1 MVELGSGES
10 SIDTLNKGYIINNRF
25 NNFKKWADQQWD
37 PRLIN
42 KYENAIV
49 DPNLPISVVDAM
61 NARGGAVPAYFRVY
75 EDIADRGGHNV
86 SEGLTPINASRR
98 TSTMLSYGL
107 RDPNRLK
114 HIVMSPDQG
123 IDPVYFQSMTPE
135 GKIGMLASRELEN
148 VRKHAPAELMMG
160 VASPQDIPLFAKYVR
175 GSVKPQSFTDPRSAI
190 GESTLRRG
198 VLLDALSRGEQAP
211 ANTLEK
217 SFYAKGG
224 LAQACDC
231 MHK

>member
-1 MVELGSGES
+1 
-10 SIDTLNKGYIINNRF
+10 
-25 NNFKKWADQQWD
+25 
-37 PRLIN
+37 
-42 KYENAIV
+42 
-49 DPNLPISVVDAM
+49 
-61 NARGGAVPAYFRVY
+61 
-75 EDIADRGGHNV
+75 
-86 SEGLTPINASRR
+86 
-98 TSTMLSYGL
+98 MLSYGL